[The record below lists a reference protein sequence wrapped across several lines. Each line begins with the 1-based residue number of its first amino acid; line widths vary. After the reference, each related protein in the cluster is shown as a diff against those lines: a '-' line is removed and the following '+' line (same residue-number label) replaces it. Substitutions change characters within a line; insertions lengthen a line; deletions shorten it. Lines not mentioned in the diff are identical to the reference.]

1 MPLKGYAVVWY
12 VAFGNLN
19 NGANAG
25 LSYVNGNNGLTNR
38 NWNYLPRL
46 SENLSSKKKYYDCSI
61 LSAEKIESKS
71 RRLVGENAK
80 AGYTQRKERNEE
92 KMQTR

>member
-19 NGANAG
+19 HGANAG

-38 NWNYLPRL
+38 NWNY
-46 SENLSSKKKYYDCSI
+46 
-61 LSAEKIESKS
+61 
-71 RRLVGENAK
+71 
-80 AGYTQRKERNEE
+80 
-92 KMQTR
+92 